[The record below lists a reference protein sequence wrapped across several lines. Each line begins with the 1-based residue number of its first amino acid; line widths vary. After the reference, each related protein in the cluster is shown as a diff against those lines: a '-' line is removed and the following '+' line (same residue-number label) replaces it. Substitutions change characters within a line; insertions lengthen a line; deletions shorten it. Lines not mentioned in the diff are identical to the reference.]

1 MRKVFLGLAIAT
13 LAWGPVSRVSADTTA
28 DRAVAQQIAQNMKE
42 SGNLKDY
49 RVGVKYQNGVAWLTG
64 SVTSLEQKEI
74 AEQIARESEGVNRVI
89 CKLDVKGGQ
98 TDPAVQTAADFQGQ
112 GQGQFRNASAPM
124 QQMPQVQQMRRQA
137 PAGNAGAPLP
147 YARTM
152 GPNVQ
157 HAGYCPPGGQP
168 GMEMGMGGPGMGGPG
183 MGGMGG
189 PMGAGPVPA
198 AAGQAVNYENPQMPG
213 YAWPS
218 YAAHPNYA
226 ALTYP
231 KQYSAAAWPY
241 IGPFYPYPQ
250 VPLGWRK
257 VTLEWDDG
265 WWMLDFKDCK
275 DCH

>member
-1 MRKVFLGLAIAT
+1 MRKVILGLAIAT
-13 LAWGPVSRVSADTTA
+13 LAWGPVSRVSAETA
-28 DRAVAQQIAQNMKE
+28 GDRATAQQIAQNMKE
-42 SGNLKDY
+42 SGHLKDY
-49 RVGVKYQNGVAWLTG
+49 RVGVKYQNGVAWLMG
-64 SVTSLEQKEI
+64 SVTSAEQKEI
-74 AEQIARESEGVNRVI
+74 AEQIARESDGVERVI

-98 TDPAVQTAADFQGQ
+98 ADDAVQPAEFQPTGSGFRPVPAAMPMRTAAP
-112 GQGQFRNASAPM
+112 RN
-124 QQMPQVQQMRRQA
+124 
-137 PAGNAGAPLP
+137 GNAGAPLP

-157 HAGYCPPGGQP
+157 TAGYCPPGGMPP
-168 GMEMGMGGPGMGGPG
+168 GMEMGMGGPGGQ
-183 MGGMGG
+183 GMGG